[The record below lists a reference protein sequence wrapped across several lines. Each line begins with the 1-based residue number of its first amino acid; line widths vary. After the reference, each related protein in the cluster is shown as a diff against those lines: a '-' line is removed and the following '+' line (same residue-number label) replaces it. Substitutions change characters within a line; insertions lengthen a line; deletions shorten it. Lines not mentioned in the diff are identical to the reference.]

1 MVEAFNL
8 AFDLDD
14 KEGVGEEESQNK
26 QLNKRL
32 VSRDEEVQV
41 RSLKRLNV
49 IFITQPQK
57 DIHLDFCQK
66 YFFR

>member
-14 KEGVGEEESQNK
+14 KEEGKESQNK

>member
-14 KEGVGEEESQNK
+14 KKEEEEEESQNK

-41 RSLKRLNV
+41 RS
-49 IFITQPQK
+49 
-57 DIHLDFCQK
+57 
-66 YFFR
+66 